1 MAIDK
6 IFQEEFSDKVLQS
19 DNLVVVD
26 FFADWCGPCKMLSP
40 VLEELKA
47 ENPGVDFYKVNVDD
61 NPQLAAQFEVSSIPN
76 VVFFRKGE
84 AVDRS
89 IGFKTSL
96 QLQEIIDNNR

>member
-1 MAIDK
+1 MIDK

-19 DNLVVVD
+19 EKLVVVD

-47 ENPGVDFYKVNVDD
+47 ENPEVDFYKINVDD
-61 NPQLAAQFEVSSIPN
+61 NPQLSEQFGVSSIPN
-76 VVFFRKGE
+76 VVFFKKGE

-89 IGFKTSL
+89 VGFKTAT
-96 QLQEIIDNNR
+96 QLQDIIDNNW